1 MYAVLTL
8 TAKRALTKTISH
20 ARWRATPPFLK
31 SSTGKRASGSI
42 RGARLLTRS
51 QPRLQRRAIFT
62 RGFIRACRTA
72 DFSGLRIGDYM
83 DVPVA
88 AGSNVPAQTV
98 RYLLAAVDPYYQCSD
113 AAMPHHL
120 AFVPAAPVLVS
131 GSKATNTS
139 YIMWNTTATNNGN
152 ATVKEPY
159 LASHLHGW
167 EINDYLPA
175 LPAALRNVLINH
187 RSLCEQRYGSSAL
200 TEASGWGWAD
210 LGKVWSLSEMEV
222 YGCAVW
228 GSKGYSVG
236 MDCHFPLF
244 DSTASRIMGDARRL
258 VAAFR
263 HGRFGFLACATS
275 AATAMPASNS
285 ATYGWCSPASVLP
298 HRLTSRCMTL
308 CPRPPC
314 AGALER
320 QANEYRTGT
329 LPGFKQLRVFHHR
342 NEGAQGDNGACDF
355 GGNAEVIPLRSG
367 RADGRDGQKPCEQ
380 PCDGKRVLPQH
391 RTQR

>member
-1 MYAVLTL
+1 MPNV
-8 TAKRALTKTISH
+8 
-20 ARWRATPPFLK
+20 
-31 SSTGKRASGSI
+31 
-42 RGARLLTRS
+42 
-51 QPRLQRRAIFT
+51 
-62 RGFIRACRTA
+62 RGFDVNSQTCLNKDDFAREVASNATVLEEFDRQKSIGQYPGRSLADTFATEIAAKGDIYAWLHSRVQAA

-244 DSTASRIMGDARRL
+244 DSTASRIMGTR
-258 VAAFR
+258 VAWWLRSVMGGSASSVCYV
-263 HGRFGFLACATS
+263 HGYGIAYYY
-275 AATAMPASNS
+275 S
-285 ATYGWCSPASVLP
+285 ATYGSV
-298 HRLTSRCMTL
+298 R
-308 CPRPPC
+308 PRPC
-314 AGALER
+314 FLIG
-320 QANEYRTGT
+320 
-329 LPGFKQLRVFHHR
+329 
-342 NEGAQGDNGACDF
+342 
-355 GGNAEVIPLRSG
+355 
-367 RADGRDGQKPCEQ
+367 
-380 PCDGKRVLPQH
+380 
-391 RTQR
+391 

>member
-1 MYAVLTL
+1 M
-8 TAKRALTKTISH
+8 
-20 ARWRATPPFLK
+20 PD
-31 SSTGKRASGSI
+31 I
-42 RGARLLTRS
+42 RGFNVNGSTNTNKDEVARSTAAAATIAEEYDRQKSIGQYKGRDLATVFASEIAEHESIYAWLHSRV
-51 QPRLQRRAIFT
+51 QD
-62 RGFIRACRTA
+62 A

-83 DVPVA
+83 DVPVS

-98 RYLLAAVDPYYQCSD
+98 RYLLAAVDPYYKCSD
-113 AAMPHHL
+113 QPMSHHL

-200 TEASGWGWAD
+200 TEASGWGWGD

-244 DSTASRIMGDARRL
+244 DSTASRIMGENVNWWLRSVMGGSASY
-258 VAAFR
+258 VCYVTGYGSAN
-263 HGRFGFLACATS
+263 TSS
-275 AATAMPASNS
+275 AAN
-285 ATYGWCSPASVLP
+285 GWI
-298 HRLTSRCMTL
+298 R
-308 CPRPPC
+308 PRPC
-314 AGALER
+314 FLIG
-320 QANEYRTGT
+320 
-329 LPGFKQLRVFHHR
+329 
-342 NEGAQGDNGACDF
+342 
-355 GGNAEVIPLRSG
+355 
-367 RADGRDGQKPCEQ
+367 
-380 PCDGKRVLPQH
+380 
-391 RTQR
+391 

>member
-1 MYAVLTL
+1 MANAAEAFRIKGELYGVVDDTARETASAATVLEEFDRQKSIGQYPGRSLADAFAAEIAAKGDIYAWLHSRV
-8 TAKRALTKTISH
+8 
-20 ARWRATPPFLK
+20 
-31 SSTGKRASGSI
+31 
-42 RGARLLTRS
+42 
-51 QPRLQRRAIFT
+51 QD
-62 RGFIRACRTA
+62 A

-113 AAMPHHL
+113 SPMPHHL

-167 EINDYLPA
+167 EISDYLPA

-244 DSTASRIMGDARRL
+244 DSTASRIMGERVYWWLRSVMGGSASNVCNVDSTGHADDY
-258 VAAFR
+258 
-263 HGRFGFLACATS
+263 S
-275 AATAMPASNS
+275 AA
-285 ATYGWCSPASVLP
+285 YGGI
-298 HRLTSRCMTL
+298 R
-308 CPRPPC
+308 PRPC
-314 AGALER
+314 FLIG
-320 QANEYRTGT
+320 
-329 LPGFKQLRVFHHR
+329 
-342 NEGAQGDNGACDF
+342 
-355 GGNAEVIPLRSG
+355 
-367 RADGRDGQKPCEQ
+367 
-380 PCDGKRVLPQH
+380 
-391 RTQR
+391 

>member
-1 MYAVLTL
+1 MPNV
-8 TAKRALTKTISH
+8 
-20 ARWRATPPFLK
+20 
-31 SSTGKRASGSI
+31 
-42 RGARLLTRS
+42 
-51 QPRLQRRAIFT
+51 
-62 RGFIRACRTA
+62 RGFDVNGQTCLNKDDFAREVASNATVLEEFDRQKSIGQYPGRSLADTFATEIAAKGDIYAWLHSRVQDA

-113 AAMPHHL
+113 SPMPHHL

-244 DSTASRIMGDARRL
+244 DSTASRIMGERVTWWLRSVMGGSASS
-258 VAAFR
+258 VCYVS
-263 HGRFGFLACATS
+263 GYGFAGHI
-275 AATAMPASNS
+275 S
-285 ATYGWCSPASVLP
+285 ATYGWI
-298 HRLTSRCMTL
+298 R
-308 CPRPPC
+308 PRPC
-314 AGALER
+314 FLIG
-320 QANEYRTGT
+320 
-329 LPGFKQLRVFHHR
+329 
-342 NEGAQGDNGACDF
+342 
-355 GGNAEVIPLRSG
+355 
-367 RADGRDGQKPCEQ
+367 
-380 PCDGKRVLPQH
+380 
-391 RTQR
+391 